1 MDSNKIADIY
11 DALIQLHYRISNLED
26 GKTTL
31 MAYRQ
36 RSQAAVEKVY
46 STPQVNAAQAASLS
60 PEEMAEIRDGFQAVV
75 AERDKLLKDNRA
87 LRKECEALLT
97 FKEVVT
103 ATLRISPETHPN
115 HVSQILT
122 SMKKDS
128 DTLNKVRAAFK

>member
-11 DALIQLHYRISNLED
+11 DALIGLHYRISNLED
-26 GKTTL
+26 GKKTL
-31 MAYRQ
+31 MMHTQ
-36 RSQAAVEKVY
+36 SSRSSIEKVRE
-46 STPQVNAAQAASLS
+46 SAGEEKQASLT
-60 PEEMAEIRDGFQAVV
+60 PEELVEIRDGFQAVV
-75 AERDKLLKDNRA
+75 ADRDKLLKDNRA
-87 LRKECEALLT
+87 LRKEREALLT

-122 SMKKDS
+122 SMKNAS